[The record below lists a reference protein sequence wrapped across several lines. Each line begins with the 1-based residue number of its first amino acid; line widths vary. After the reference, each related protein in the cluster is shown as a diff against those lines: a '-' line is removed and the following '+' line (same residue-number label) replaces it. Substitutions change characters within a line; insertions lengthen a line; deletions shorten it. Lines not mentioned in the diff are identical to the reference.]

1 MELLCVLTIN
11 VGLAGRWCALALA
24 LIPAGAMC
32 APTISATGEVVS
44 RLAPAAVRGE
54 AMGLH
59 GAALTAGLALGAPL
73 VGVVVDRSS
82 PALGFAIAGAAGAL
96 LGLTG
101 VAVGRMRSRVAGVQV
116 AAR

>member
-1 MELLCVLTIN
+1 MELLCVLTIP
-11 VGLAGRWCALALA
+11 VGLAGHWWMLALA

-32 APTISATGEVVS
+32 APTIAATGEVVS

-59 GAALTAGLALGAPL
+59 GSALTAGLALGAPL

-82 PALGFAIAGAAGAL
+82 PAMGFAVAGAAGAA
-96 LGLTG
+96 LGLIG
-101 VAVGRMRSRVAGVQV
+101 LAAGRVRRGTSGKSP
-116 AAR
+116 